1 MATGPPDPA
10 EPAQACRGGK
20 YLLLLQAM
28 HFFRIKV
35 PTSTA
40 KDAGRDRQFVRFQD
54 GVGVVVQAEATGWVE
69 VAHQR
74 SEGDNQFLERGV
86 LPLPESASASAASR
100 LRPKVAR
107 PSGNA

>member
-1 MATGPPDPA
+1 MAKGPPDPA

-40 KDAGRDRQFVRFQD
+40 KDAAVTAISFVFRT
-54 GVGVVVQAEATGWVE
+54 V
-69 VAHQR
+69 
-74 SEGDNQFLERGV
+74 
-86 LPLPESASASAASR
+86 SA
-100 LRPKVAR
+100 
-107 PSGNA
+107 